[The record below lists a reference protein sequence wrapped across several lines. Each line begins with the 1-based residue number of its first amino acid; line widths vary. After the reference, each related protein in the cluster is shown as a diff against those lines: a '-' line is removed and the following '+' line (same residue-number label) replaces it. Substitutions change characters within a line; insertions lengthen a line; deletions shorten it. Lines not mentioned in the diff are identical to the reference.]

1 MREMVHS
8 MVAVMLLFCVFGRAA
23 SAQSAAEGSC
33 SLSTFQDGQTA
44 SVHGKVAHGAHDLLL
59 VVPGCDKAVVLE
71 YAGNEGSGVS
81 VDKLVRDE
89 SFKQF
94 EKYARDTYKKV
105 GKGACVQC
113 PRYEVEA
120 TLTGKLD
127 VAPDTVPEGQWKDKL
142 GMLHDQSGKFVG
154 KAGFGH
160 PPIQKYRLII
170 ESVSDVSA
178 RELPKPKVPD
188 SEGSRSLLHE
198 SGHAQGLEAQ
208 P

>member
-1 MREMVHS
+1 MREMVYA
-8 MVAVMLLFCVFGRAA
+8 MVAAMLLLCGRAA

-33 SLSTFQDGQTA
+33 PLSTFQDGQTV
-44 SVHGKVAHGAHDLLL
+44 SVHGKIAHGAHDLLL
-59 VVPGCDKAVVLE
+59 VVSGCDKAVVLE

-89 SFKQF
+89 NLKRF
-94 EKYARDTYKKV
+94 EKYTRDTYKKA
-105 GKGACVQC
+105 GKGACMQC

-120 TLTGKLD
+120 TLTGKLE

-160 PPIQKYRLII
+160 PPIQKYQLIV
-170 ESVSDVSA
+170 ESVSDVEA
-178 RELPKPKVPD
+178 RELAKPKVPD
-188 SEGSRSLLHE
+188 EGSKSLLHE
-198 SGHAQGLEAQ
+198 SGHAQGLETQ
-208 P
+208 L